1 MQDGDTALFMACRF
15 GFTAI
20 VDILL
25 HNGAN
30 VNTENSVNLNLKAI
44 LHSFGNYVA
53 HTIQFGGTALHAA
66 SLGGYTDVAEMLL
79 DFGASVDVPTE
90 VYTVT

>member
-1 MQDGDTALFMACRF
+1 MQDGDTALFVACRF

-44 LHSFGNYVA
+44 SHSLILAITLPIPY
-53 HTIQFGGTALHAA
+53 
-66 SLGGYTDVAEMLL
+66 SLVVQHFMLL
-79 DFGASVDVPTE
+79 VLAAIPMLPRCYLTLALL
-90 VYTVT
+90 